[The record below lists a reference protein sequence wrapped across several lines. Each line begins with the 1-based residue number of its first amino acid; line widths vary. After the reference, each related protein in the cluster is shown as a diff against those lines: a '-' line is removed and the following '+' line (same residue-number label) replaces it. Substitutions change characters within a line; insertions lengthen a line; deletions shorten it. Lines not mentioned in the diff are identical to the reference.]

1 MTTTY
6 VVLDDKDSLYIDDGE
21 AQDKIKKIFDL
32 RKTGSDA
39 KKECDDLV
47 KEVKDYPNKYI
58 NELGEPI
65 VKFHSDEF
73 NMELKLR
80 KKAMSHE
87 EFVKQ
92 LILLLP
98 EEHVEL
104 IYQAEENARL
114 NVGVTVQCTVEKRQ
128 HWLEKK

>member
-1 MTTTY
+1 MTATY
-6 VVLDDKDSLYIDDGE
+6 VILGDEDSLYIDDGE

-58 NELGEPI
+58 NKLGEPI

-73 NMELKLR
+73 NMELKPR
-80 KKAMSHE
+80 KKAMSYE